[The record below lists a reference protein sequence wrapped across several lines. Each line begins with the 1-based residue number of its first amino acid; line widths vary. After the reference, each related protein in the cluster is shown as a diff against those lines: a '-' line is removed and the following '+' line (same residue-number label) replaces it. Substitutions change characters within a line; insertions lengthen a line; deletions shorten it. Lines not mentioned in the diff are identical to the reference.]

1 MKKLFAL
8 VLVVVMCLSF
18 AGCGAK
24 TPTKEEL
31 LAVAVEVSANE
42 IQNDSI
48 DNVVS
53 AKQKYCNATISVSG
67 YVRNINED
75 HIELSASY
83 GSNYMVDV
91 YLPTDELVQL
101 EQGQSI
107 TVVGTTTDEI
117 VKDSENA
124 GGYTFE
130 YSHYQM
136 PVAYLVKDRV
146 EITGILKG
154 ENYSF
159 KPAYNI
165 KIGDSDV
172 LKLVYFADGVDES
185 LLENGKEVKISAKA
199 INDGN
204 GFKYYEAEIIN

>member
-1 MKKLFAL
+1 MKKIIAVFLA
-8 VLVVVMCLSF
+8 VVMCFSLS
-18 AGCGAK
+18 ACGAK

-31 LAVAVEVSANE
+31 LAVATEFSAND

-48 DNVVS
+48 NNIVS
-53 AKQKYCNATISVSG
+53 AKQKFCNTTISVSG
-67 YVRNINED
+67 YVRNIKED
-75 HIELSASY
+75 HIELSAAYSA
-83 GSNYMVDV
+83 NYIVDV
-91 YLPTDELVQL
+91 YLSTDELVKL

-117 VKDSENA
+117 IESSENVA
-124 GGYTFE
+124 EYTFD
-130 YSHYQM
+130 YNHYQM

-154 ENYSF
+154 KNYSY

-165 KIGDSDV
+165 KVGNSNV
-172 LKLVYFADGVDES
+172 LGLIYFADGVDLS
-185 LLENGKEVKISAKA
+185 SLENGKEAKFSAKA

-204 GFKYYEAEIIN
+204 GWKYYEAEIIK